1 MRYTCYSLAQLF
13 YICLV
18 LLCTL
23 FNLPLPD
30 ATAAKSK
37 PNVLFLFTDDQR
49 ADTIH
54 ALGNSVI
61 QTPHLDQL
69 VKTGFVMHN
78 AYCMGSNVG
87 AVCFPSRNMLLSG
100 KAYFRFAKRKPAP
113 RDKPNFPTSMKAA
126 GYATYHHGKKG
137 NTAREIHKAFDVSKY
152 VNDFED
158 RTSGEPGKVIVD
170 DAISFLAEK
179 QNAKPFFIYLA
190 FSGPHDP
197 RVAAEAY
204 MQRYERET
212 IPLPKNFLPVH
223 PFDNGDMLVRDERLA
238 DWPRSRDE
246 IRQHLHDYYATITAM
261 DHHIGRL
268 IAYLK
273 TTGQFKNTL
282 IVFSSDHGLAIGS
295 HGLMGKQSLYEHSMK
310 SPLIFSGPGISQ
322 GESQALV
329 YLLDIFPTVCELT
342 GVAVP
347 DMLDGH
353 SFAPVLLGKASTA
366 RDSIFTAY
374 LDVQRAVR
382 DDRWKLIRYPQVDQ
396 TQLFDLQRDP
406 HEIRNLA
413 SQPGQQERISDLLKQ
428 MQLWQKHLGDR
439 VSLTVPNPKKPEFR
453 LPSQADLEKLN
464 KPKRKSR

>member
-87 AVCFPSRNMLLSG
+87 AVCFPRRNMLLSG

-158 RTSGEPGKVIVD
+158 RTSGEPGKVIVRP
-170 DAISFLAEK
+170 DAVGICGSDVAY
-179 QNAKPFFIYLA
+179 YL
-190 FSGPHDP
+190 
-197 RVAAEAY
+197 
-204 MQRYERET
+204 
-212 IPLPKNFLPVH
+212 L
-223 PFDNGDMLVRDERLA
+223 
-238 DWPRSRDE
+238 
-246 IRQHLHDYYATITAM
+246 
-261 DHHIGRL
+261 
-268 IAYLK
+268 AYLFDGSAFVPAAK
-273 TTGQFKNTL
+273 TYLGGSAQSIEGSQIASIDDGAIRVRFDVAPSGDGVATGHETAAF
-282 IVFSSDHGLAIGS
+282 VFQDG
-295 HGLMGKQSLYEHSMK
+295 
-310 SPLIFSGPGISQ
+310 
-322 GESQALV
+322 
-329 YLLDIFPTVCELT
+329 ELT
-342 GVAVP
+342 E
-347 DMLDGH
+347 
-353 SFAPVLLGKASTA
+353 APTS
-366 RDSIFTAY
+366 
-374 LDVQRAVR
+374 
-382 DDRWKLIRYPQVDQ
+382 
-396 TQLFDLQRDP
+396 
-406 HEIRNLA
+406 
-413 SQPGQQERISDLLKQ
+413 
-428 MQLWQKHLGDR
+428 
-439 VSLTVPNPKKPEFR
+439 
-453 LPSQADLEKLN
+453 
-464 KPKRKSR
+464 